1 MELPESAIFI
11 LLGVFLRMLRKYLAY
26 FLISLL
32 SLSSV
37 GMPVF
42 THMCSGMG
50 KAWSALFVQPNACCA
65 ALNSHTGKR
74 QCKPHPEANSG
85 CKMKKMPCCENK
97 VSFVALS
104 SNYTSRNEASQLF
117 RWFFPLPGASI
128 DPIVN
133 ASYSFCTQSFNLFS
147 KGPPFRYGRSLL
159 IFEQL
164 FLC

>member
-1 MELPESAIFI
+1 MEFPESAIFI

-26 FLISLL
+26 FLISVL

-42 THMCSGMG
+42 THMCRGMG
-50 KAWSALFVQPNACCA
+50 KSWSALFVHPDACCA
-65 ALNSHTGKR
+65 RLLTYSGQE
-74 QCKPHPEANSG
+74 QCKSLPQGNSA
-85 CKMKKMPCCENK
+85 CQIKKMPCCENK

-104 SNYTSRNEASQLF
+104 SHYTAQHDNSQLLA
-117 RWFFPLPGASI
+117 WGFPLPAPLSPL
-128 DPIVN
+128 DNRFYHFCPQPIN
-133 ASYSFCTQSFNLFS
+133 PIS
-147 KGPPFRYGRSLL
+147 KGPPLRYGRSLL

>member
-1 MELPESAIFI
+1 
-11 LLGVFLRMLRKYLAY
+11 MLRKFLAY
-26 FLISLL
+26 FLISVL

-50 KAWSALFVQPNACCA
+50 KAWSTLFVQPNACCA
-65 ALNSHTGKR
+65 GLNSHSGKLK
-74 QCKPHPEANSG
+74 CMSLPEANSG

-104 SNYTSRNEASQLF
+104 SNYTFQQGSSHLPSLVFSLPWAQINSFDNGFYYLHSKSLL
-117 RWFFPLPGASI
+117 PL
-128 DPIVN
+128 
-133 ASYSFCTQSFNLFS
+133 S
-147 KGPPFRYGRSLL
+147 KGPPMRYGRSLL
-159 IFEQL
+159 IFEQR